1 MPIIFKTNACGLCE
15 DKPHMERTTVTRRE
29 AIKGAAALAL
39 VSASDAQAEMRGF
52 ESHNRLFARYI
63 LPNAQLEELATGFRW
78 IEGPVWMG
86 DAGCLLFQD
95 LPNNRTMRWIEGLG
109 TSVYRAPSNYA
120 NGQTRDRE
128 GRLVSCSHRS
138 RCLYRTEHDGRI
150 TTLVERHGG
159 KRLNSPNDVIVKSD
173 GSIWFTDP
181 VFGIVN
187 DYEGG
192 RQEPEQPP
200 AVYRFEPKS
209 GEIRIV
215 AGDFDGPNGL
225 AFSPDERLLYIAE
238 AGTPNVDVPKQY
250 IRVFQVQPD
259 GVTLKGGDIFHKV
272 EPGFSDGFRVD
283 EDGNIWSSA
292 SDGVHCISPRG
303 ELLGKVFV
311 PHVVGN
317 VTFGGLARN
326 RLFIGASTTLYSIYL
341 NTRGVQM
348 P

>member
-1 MPIIFKTNACGLCE
+1 
-15 DKPHMERTTVTRRE
+15 MERTTVTRRE
-29 AIKGAAALAL
+29 AIKGAAALLL

-78 IEGPVWMG
+78 IEGPIWIG

-128 GRLVSCSHRS
+128 GRLVSCSHRG

-200 AVYRFEPKS
+200 AVYRFEPNS

-238 AGTPNVDVPKQY
+238 AGAPNVDDPKQY
-250 IRVFQVQPD
+250 IRVFEVQPD
-259 GVTLKGGDIFHKV
+259 GVTLRGGDIFYKV

-283 EDGNIWSSA
+283 EHGNIWSSA
-292 SDGVHCISPRG
+292 GDGVHCISQRG
-303 ELLGKVFV
+303 ELLGKIFV
-311 PHVVGN
+311 PHVVAN
-317 VTFGGLARN
+317 VTFGGHAKN

-341 NTRGVQM
+341 NTRGVQT